1 MTASFGTANTNV
13 ESRGERRADGFLHR
27 RVDVG
32 GVQLHVAEARPV
44 DAKDAERVPDD
55 VPLVVFIH
63 GFPEFWWSW
72 RHQLRAFA
80 KAGYW
85 AVAPDM
91 RGYNE
96 SDKPSSVAA
105 YDIDELSRDV
115 RGLILALGRT
125 KAIVVGHDWGAAV
138 AWTFAQLYPEMVSRL
153 AILNVPHP
161 LKMLLGL
168 RRPAQLLKS
177 WYIFAIQLSG
187 LAERTVARKDFVLL
201 RKGFA
206 ADGLNAEEIENYV
219 DALRVPGALTGG
231 MNYYRAAVRRMFTGR
246 PPKSRRI
253 DAPVLVIW
261 GDRDRYLGKELA
273 EPPRRLV
280 PNARVVHLPEA
291 THWVQNVA
299 PEKVNELLLGFA
311 QEDRGAGLPS

>member
-1 MTASFGTANTNV
+1 MTASFETATTNLEV
-13 ESRGERRADGFLHR
+13 RGERRADGFLHR

-32 GVQLHVAEARPV
+32 GVHLHVAEARPD
-44 DAKDAERVPDD
+44 DAKGRARVPDD
-55 VPLVVFIH
+55 VPLVVFVH

-80 KAGYW
+80 EAGYW

-96 SDKPSSVAA
+96 SDKPEGVAA

-115 RGLILALGRT
+115 AGLIRALGRT
-125 KAIVVGHDWGAAV
+125 KAIVVGHDWGAIV
-138 AWTFAQLYPEMVSRL
+138 AWNFAEAYPEMLSRL

-161 LKMLLGL
+161 RRVALGM
-168 RRPAQLLKS
+168 RRPSQLLKS
-177 WYIFAIQLSG
+177 WYIFVIQLAG
-187 LAERTVARKDFVLL
+187 FAERVASRDDFILL

-206 ADGLNAEEIENYV
+206 ADGLRSQEIESYI

-231 MNYYRAAVRRMFTGR
+231 MNYYRAAFRRAITEGL
-246 PPKSRRI
+246 PKSRRI

-261 GDRDRYLGKELA
+261 GDRDRYLNKELA
-273 EPPRRLV
+273 DPPRRLV

-299 PEKVNELLLGFA
+299 TEKVNELLLGFA
-311 QEDRGAGLPS
+311 QEDRGEIRA